1 MNINASSGNGKRLVI
16 DSKHTYKKCKKTT
29 PSVRFSTNVLGNY
42 VNSIS
47 YIQGESYKTER
58 IKNVY
63 KYVIPHYK
71 SMQLLA
77 RGTILET
84 ISGKYVQITS
94 INKANLYTVGVLV
107 EIVER
112 S

>member
-1 MNINASSGNGKRLVI
+1 MNINAKCGNGKKLAL
-16 DSKHTYKKCKKTT
+16 DSKHTYKKCKKTA

-42 VNSIS
+42 VNNVS
-47 YIQGESYKTER
+47 YVQEGSYKTER

-71 SMQLLA
+71 SRQLLA

-84 ISGKYVQITS
+84 ITGKYVQITS

-107 EIVER
+107 EIAGR